1 MQFEA
6 KGIENL
12 LNMMLE
18 KKTLE
23 RHRYEK
29 HLSITLT

>member
-12 LNMMLE
+12 LSMMLE
-18 KKTLE
+18 FKKK